1 MREAID
7 HGQLVAT
14 ELADYLVTKGVA
26 FRQAHD
32 VAGGLAR
39 DATARG
45 IELASLSP
53 EELRKAHPAFG
64 DDVSAWLD
72 PARAVD
78 RRDVVGGPARTQ
90 IVGEI
95 DRIAHELS

>member
-1 MREAID
+1 MDSNGDTAA
-7 HGQLVAT
+7 G
-14 ELADYLVTKGVA
+14 VTVPNTK
-26 FRQAHD
+26 
-32 VAGGLAR
+32 LAR

-53 EELRKAHPAFG
+53 EELRKAHPEFG

-90 IVGEI
+90 ILGEI
-95 DRIAHELS
+95 DRIARELS